1 LTAPTENQT
10 IQIGSAISQPGGI
23 SYGWFEGPEL
33 PGGFSEKLPVII
45 AQGRESG
52 PTFWITANIH
62 GDELTGIPAIHATIT
77 VELAQKLR
85 GTVVAIPSLNPSG
98 LRTSTRTPYYDNGD
112 PNRSFPEYAQ
122 PDENE
127 DREVPSIYQSFMNEL
142 YQEITR
148 TADYLIDL
156 HCYSHVSTPFSIR
169 DRVLYRHEEDKD
181 EAQQL
186 HERLAEMVK
195 AFGLPVVNEFIGER
209 YVKQKLH
216 RSTSGIALNHKR
228 IPAFT
233 VELGP
238 SDFIDLNALEA
249 CKVGIINVLKWAGM
263 LDGETEPITS
273 VPVPEVGYEV
283 RRENTPK
290 APESG
295 LLQFRVRPGDLIKK
309 GEVIAVLTDIFGRQN
324 CEISSLH
331 DGWIMSL
338 HGGLVIYKGQ
348 TVANTAIRDEEP
360 LIVPF
365 P

>member
-1 LTAPTENQT
+1 LSASTET
-10 IQIGSAISQPGGI
+10 KIIQIGSAISQPGEI

-62 GDELTGIPAIHATIT
+62 GDELTGISAIHATIT
-77 VELAQKLR
+77 AELAQKLR

-98 LRTSTRTPYYDNGD
+98 LRTSTRSPYYDNGD
-112 PNRSFPEYAQ
+112 PNRSFPEYAR

-127 DREVPSIYQSFMNEL
+127 NEEVPSIYQSFMNNL

-169 DRVLYRHEEDKD
+169 DRVLYRHEEDIP
-181 EAQQL
+181 EAEDL
-186 HERLAEMVK
+186 HARLAEMVK

-216 RSTSGIALNHKR
+216 RSTSGIALNEKR

-238 SDFIDLNALEA
+238 SDFIDPNALES

-263 LDGETEPITS
+263 LEGEIEQITC
-273 VPVPEVGYEV
+273 VPVPEVSYEV

-295 LLQFRVRPGDLIKK
+295 LVQFRVRPGDLVKK
-309 GEVIAVLTDIFGRQN
+309 GEIIAVLTDIFGRQTQ
-324 CEISSLH
+324 EIASLH

-338 HGGLVIYKGQ
+338 HSGLVIYKGQ
-348 TVANTAIRDEEP
+348 TVANTAIRDEDP
-360 LIVPF
+360 LVVPF